1 VFSAIVS
8 TLYYTLLVYINMKYT
23 RNKTVLAWWM
33 FASWITIVQ
42 HMSYPGGSLQRHELN
57 SKMQLSVVVHVHII
71 L

>member
-1 VFSAIVS
+1 MVDVCVLDYNCS
-8 TLYYTLLVYINMKYT
+8 T
-23 RNKTVLAWWM
+23 AWWM